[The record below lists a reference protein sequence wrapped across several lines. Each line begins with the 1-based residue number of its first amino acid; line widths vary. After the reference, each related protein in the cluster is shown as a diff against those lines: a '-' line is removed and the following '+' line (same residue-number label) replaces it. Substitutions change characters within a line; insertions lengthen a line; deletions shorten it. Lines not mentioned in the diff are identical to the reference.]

1 MRTIRIGSGAGYSGD
16 RIEPAVELA
25 EKGDIQYLVFECLG
39 ERTVALAQQ
48 ARMKNPDSGYDP
60 LLEERMRAVLPVC
73 ASQGIRIVT
82 NMGAANP
89 LAAARKTAEIARSLG
104 LSSLKIAAI
113 VGDDVLDACKERDL
127 PIMEFDGTIKQLGNR
142 LLSANAYL
150 GAEPIAEA
158 LSAGADI
165 VITGRASDPALF
177 LAPMIHA
184 FGWAM
189 DDWNLL
195 GQGTVAGHLL
205 ECAGQI
211 TGGYFADPGYKD
223 IPDLARLGFP
233 IGEVGEDGGLVITK
247 VKGSGGAVTAQ
258 TCKEQ
263 LLYEVHDPTQYIQPD
278 VVADFSQ
285 VKVEEI
291 APNRVRVSGGRGTK
305 RTGTLKVSVGYVDS
319 YIGEGQISYAGP
331 GALARGRLAL
341 EIVRERLKLTG
352 VAASELW
359 FELIGVDSLHG
370 ANLAA
375 KANEPYEVRVR
386 VTGRTENLREAVRI
400 GNEVETLYTNG
411 PAAGGGAVG
420 VERFDLVADSDS
432 FAQIFGAAGDAHA
445 DLVRLAGAR
454 GDLSPVQRVDADQ
467 LEPPVAGGD
476 AGEFQPLA
484 NDFQRQPPPRQCAG
498 AGIGNLALADIAV
511 DVANRDLQ
519 RAGTFCSPSAADPHA
534 VRRDLLDLH
543 LRKIRDHVGLD
554 ILRGIVHLVEQ
565 LLLAGLRRHRA
576 AGAFDLGDDQ
586 AAVFADFADRKA
598 EPREIGNVLVAGV
611 GEVAAGDLAG
621 AFKQMSGD
629 GALPQQV
636 PVIHRPAEGVNHRRQ
651 KQRGIGGAPGDH
663 DIGAAGERLR
673 DRLGAEIGIGRQ

>member
-1 MRTIRIGSGAGYSGD
+1 LRTIRIGSGAGYSGD

-48 ARMKNPDSGYDP
+48 ARMKNPEGGYDP
-60 LLEERMRAVLPVC
+60 LLEERMRAVLPLC
-73 ASQGIRIVT
+73 AAKAIKIVT

-89 LAAARKTAEIARSLG
+89 VAAARKTAEIAKSLG
-104 LSSLKIAAI
+104 LSSLKIAAV
-113 VGDDVLDACKERDL
+113 VGDDVLDACKDGDL

-150 GAEPIAEA
+150 GAEPIADA
-158 LSAGADI
+158 LRGGADI

-233 IGEVGEDGGLVITK
+233 IGEVGEDGSLVITK
-247 VKGSGGAVTAQ
+247 VAGSGGAVTAQ

-278 VVADFSQ
+278 VVADFSH

-291 APNRVRVSGGRGTK
+291 AADRVRVSGGRGTR

-352 VAASELW
+352 VAASELR
-359 FELIGVDSLHG
+359 FDLIGADSLHG
-370 ANLAA
+370 ANLTA

-386 VTGRTENLREAVRI
+386 VAGRTENLREAVRI

-411 PAAGGGAVG
+411 PAAGGGAFKSARDV
-420 VERFDLVADSDS
+420 VA
-432 FAQIFGAAGDAHA
+432 
-445 DLVRLAGAR
+445 
-454 GDLSPVQRVDADQ
+454 
-467 LEPPVAGGD
+467 VAS
-476 AGEFQPLA
+476 
-484 NDFQRQPPPRQCAG
+484 
-498 AGIGNLALADIAV
+498 V
-511 DVANRDLQ
+511 
-519 RAGTFCSPSAADPHA
+519 
-534 VRRDLLDLH
+534 LL
-543 LRKIRDHVGLD
+543 
-554 ILRGIVHLVEQ
+554 
-565 LLLAGLRRHRA
+565 
-576 AGAFDLGDDQ
+576 
-586 AAVFADFADRKA
+586 
-598 EPREIGNVLVAGV
+598 PRE
-611 GEVAAGDLAG
+611 LAR
-621 AFKQMSGD
+621 
-629 GALPQQV
+629 PQV
-636 PVIHRPAEGVNHRRQ
+636 RFVEA
-651 KQRGIGGAPGDH
+651 
-663 DIGAAGERLR
+663 
-673 DRLGAEIGIGRQ
+673 

>member
-25 EKGDIQYLVFECLG
+25 EKGEIQYLVFECLG

-48 ARMKNPDSGYDP
+48 ARMKSADGGYDP

-73 ASQGIRIVT
+73 AAKGIKIVT

-89 LAAARKTAEIARSLG
+89 VAAARKIADIARSLG
-104 LSSLKIAAI
+104 LSLKIAA
-113 VGDDVLDACKERDL
+113 VTGDDVLDACKDGDL

-158 LSAGADI
+158 LGGGADV

-223 IPDLARLGFP
+223 VADLARLGFP

-247 VKGSGGAVTAQ
+247 VAGSGGAVTVQ

-263 LLYEVHDPTQYIQPD
+263 LLYEVHDPEKYIQPD

-291 APNRVRVSGGRGTK
+291 AKDRVRVSGGRGTK

-319 YIGEGQISYAGP
+319 FIGEGQISYAGP

-352 VAASELW
+352 VASSELR
-359 FELIGVDSLHG
+359 FELVGVESLHG
-370 ANLAA
+370 ADVSARA
-375 KANEPYEVRVR
+375 MANEPYEVRVR
-386 VTGRTENLREAVRI
+386 VAGRTENLREAIRI

-411 PAAGGGAVG
+411 PAAGGGAWKSARDV
-420 VERFDLVADSDS
+420 VA
-432 FAQIFGAAGDAHA
+432 
-445 DLVRLAGAR
+445 
-454 GDLSPVQRVDADQ
+454 
-467 LEPPVAGGD
+467 VAS
-476 AGEFQPLA
+476 
-484 NDFQRQPPPRQCAG
+484 
-498 AGIGNLALADIAV
+498 V
-511 DVANRDLQ
+511 
-519 RAGTFCSPSAADPHA
+519 
-534 VRRDLLDLH
+534 LL
-543 LRKIRDHVGLD
+543 
-554 ILRGIVHLVEQ
+554 
-565 LLLAGLRRHRA
+565 
-576 AGAFDLGDDQ
+576 
-586 AAVFADFADRKA
+586 
-598 EPREIGNVLVAGV
+598 PRELAKPRVQFV
-611 GEVAAGDLAG
+611 GA
-621 AFKQMSGD
+621 
-629 GALPQQV
+629 
-636 PVIHRPAEGVNHRRQ
+636 
-651 KQRGIGGAPGDH
+651 
-663 DIGAAGERLR
+663 
-673 DRLGAEIGIGRQ
+673 